1 MDQPLDN
8 TDVKPQINNG
18 DTSMRSP
25 TAPTSLSS
33 NQVNIPGLD
42 EHAEPSPPASTMPN
56 QANDSPPK
64 NAGIDSKVDETG
76 EVRNVWSSDL
86 APNAPVSCQYCL
98 TVFNLA
104 DVCMEPAYLRGC
116 LI

>member
-1 MDQPLDN
+1 
-8 TDVKPQINNG
+8 
-18 DTSMRSP
+18 MRSP
-25 TAPTSLSS
+25 TALTSLSS
-33 NQVNIPGLD
+33 NRIDIPGLD
-42 EHAEPSPPASTMPN
+42 ERTEPSPPAVTKPN
-56 QANDSPPK
+56 LANDSPSK

-76 EVRNVWSSDL
+76 EVRNVWRSDL

-104 DVCMEPAYLRGC
+104 DVCMKPAYLRGC